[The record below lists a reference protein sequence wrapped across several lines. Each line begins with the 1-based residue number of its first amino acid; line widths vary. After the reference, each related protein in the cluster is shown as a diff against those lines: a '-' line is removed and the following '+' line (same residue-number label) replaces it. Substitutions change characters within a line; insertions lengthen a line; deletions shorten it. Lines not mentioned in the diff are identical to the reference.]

1 MATIR
6 LSGDASGIR
15 RHQQTARRDTG
26 HQVIGA
32 LTVRDPTFDPSSTD
46 CQETMATS
54 FSYVQPDN
62 ETEQQ
67 SRGNATD
74 NNLLQQLPSI
84 GVTVDEQNLDAIHL
98 DPRQTQENLNTS
110 MSQSDSKDHNSRK
123 TKNRNY
129 WIRYK
134 LEMKIIDHTNRT
146 VL

>member
-15 RHQQTARRDTG
+15 RHQQTARRVMG
-26 HQVIGA
+26 QQLVGQ
-32 LTVRDPTFDPSSTD
+32 LTVKDPTFDPSSTD
-46 CQETMATS
+46 CQETMTTS

-67 SRGNATD
+67 SRENTTD

-84 GVTVDEQNLDAIHL
+84 GVAVDEQNLDAIHL
-98 DPRQTQENLNTS
+98 DPRQTQENLNTT
-110 MSQSDSKDHNSRK
+110 MSQSNSKYHNSNK

-129 WIRYK
+129 WNGYK
-134 LEMKIIDHTNRT
+134 LEMKIIGHTN
-146 VL
+146 